1 MTHRLLVGFPKRA
14 GGYTSISLSEHTY
27 LFDLK
32 AQQLYQQNKSFIQT
46 KDYIARLRLLH
57 QGRTQERASW
67 ALLSLYFCRI
77 L

>member
-1 MTHRLLVGFPKRA
+1 MTPRVRLLVGFPKRA
-14 GGYTSISLSEHTY
+14 GGYTSISLSEHT

-46 KDYIARLRLLH
+46 RDYIARLQL
-57 QGRTQERASW
+57 RTQERASW